1 MGLTQFPALTTNLEL
16 GSAAFLDAGTSV
28 GKVPIIPVPMSSMSS
43 PVKATIDAITNLED
57 SAAFHEGA
65 EFANAEETTASLLL
79 KEDVVTVDSL
89 KQDLSD
95 ANNNF
100 LYLLRWVITTFGE
113 APEGLEGQIE
123 SALGV

>member
-1 MGLTQFPALTTNLEL
+1 MPYGATIPPVL
-16 GSAAFLDAGTSV
+16 GSAAFLDVGTGTGAIPV
-28 GKVPIIPVPMSSMSS
+28 IPVPMSSMSS
-43 PVKATIDAITNLED
+43 PVKTTIDAITQLDD
-57 SAAFHEGA
+57 SSAFHEDA
-65 EFANAEETTASLLL
+65 EFANADETTAALLL